1 MKSTFDLNLLFT
13 KHKHERINII
23 GSKGR
28 LSYITEKNQVN
39 YLISKKKTMIKC
51 DFDKDQKNMINFVKK
66 NIYARKK
73 CYKIFEKNIFILQ
86 TLNKI
91 CKKI

>member
-66 NIYARKK
+66 IFMQEKSVTRF
-73 CYKIFEKNIFILQ
+73 FEKNIFILQ

>member
-1 MKSTFDLNLLFT
+1 
-13 KHKHERINII
+13 
-23 GSKGR
+23 
-28 LSYITEKNQVN
+28 
-39 YLISKKKTMIKC
+39 MIKC

-66 NIYARKK
+66 NIYARKSVTR
-73 CYKIFEKNIFILQ
+73 FEKNIFILQ

>member
-1 MKSTFDLNLLFT
+1 
-13 KHKHERINII
+13 
-23 GSKGR
+23 
-28 LSYITEKNQVN
+28 
-39 YLISKKKTMIKC
+39 MIKC